1 MCPYSIGR
9 SVHLP
14 TGILQGSGWKRPV
27 FDTMSSFLNWNFP
40 TKYHLNTQDRTSS
53 LPPSS
58 GCNNTLASQNW
69 SSLRRPSRNAGRK
82 RARAAFGG
90 RVGSEG
96 RREYYIRRGS
106 PSQTRNDEE
115 NYNVDLP
122 VDFSSMYHATLQNL
136 STVSEYAL
144 LFSIRPVSQVIHKK

>member
-1 MCPYSIGR
+1 MSLLDRTFCPSADWHTPGLWVKTSSLR
-9 SVHLP
+9 HNVL
-14 TGILQGSGWKRPV
+14 V
-27 FDTMSSFLNWNFP
+27 FELKFP
-40 TKYHLNTQDRTSS
+40 NQYHLNTQDRTSS

-96 RREYYIRRGS
+96 RREYYVRRGS

-136 STVSEYAL
+136 STVSKYAL
-144 LFSIRPVSQVIHKK
+144 LFSIRPVSQVIHIK